1 MSEDL
6 IKKLENLFDTL
17 MDQGKEVQ
25 AEKIGDVLD
34 RVTDGLEIRTGDQNT
49 IDLALKIAS
58 MS

>member
-34 RVTDGLEIRTGDQNT
+34 RVSDGLEIRTGDQNA

-58 MS
+58 IS

>member
-34 RVTDGLEIRTGDQNT
+34 RVSDGLEIRIGDQNV